1 MRWRRARSR
10 AARVRG
16 LGPGVDLIGAREVV
30 DKYNQTTVK
39 PRDLMNVTLAGLPE
53 LELFP
58 SDDARRQAFREI
70 SDKPDR
76 PKKMVVAST
85 LVVAAMFAVASAAQW
100 LLTAL
105 GAPKGLAGVL
115 LGLALAVTLAFSIRA
130 LHRRVMGHELRLK
143 LLEAGV
149 AICVK
154 CGYALRGL
162 PTDSTRCPE
171 CGRGLS
177 DRARELI
184 RP

>member
-1 MRWRRARSR
+1 MMQRLKMKDLEEVTGVGRETIRFYIRQ
-10 AARVRG
+10 G
-16 LGPGVDLIGAREVV
+16 L
-30 DKYNQTTVK
+30 
-39 PRDLMNVTLAGLPE
+39 LPE
-53 LELFP
+53 
-58 SDDARRQAFREI
+58 
-70 SDKPDR
+70 PDR

-115 LGLALAVTLAFSIRA
+115 LGLALAVTLVFSIRS